1 VIPSALLDNLTARG
15 PSFGAVASGLNKPG
29 HYRKSGGWHQR
40 ANRQPVFSGRPH
52 AEATFRLPVES
63 WTRIETAVAD
73 LGPIEHMLG
82 GLVRHGDARIHC
94 VILQHT
100 LKVKGDNNT
109 STSAFVRLLAG
120 LTTPPKALVS
130 PITSSKEAKIYA
142 VDRKAARQGT
152 PFPVA
157 SASLL
162 SKCARKMPAK

>member
-109 STSAFVRLLAG
+109 SLGFTNHLIERGEDLRRGQKSC
-120 LTTPPKALVS
+120 
-130 PITSSKEAKIYA
+130 SSGNTVPRRQCFSVEQVCAKDACEI
-142 VDRKAARQGT
+142 D
-152 PFPVA
+152 
-157 SASLL
+157 
-162 SKCARKMPAK
+162 

>member
-1 VIPSALLDNLTARG
+1 MQKQLLGYPSKAG
-15 PSFGAVASGLNKPG
+15 PVSRQLWQIWDRLN
-29 HYRKSGGWHQR
+29 
-40 ANRQPVFSGRPH
+40 
-52 AEATFRLPVES
+52 
-63 WTRIETAVAD
+63 
-73 LGPIEHMLG
+73 MLG